1 MSAVVYVEFSMT
13 NSKIFDEVG
22 CPDELKR
29 AKKFIKKQADI
40 ILALEK
46 EIEQKDN
53 EILLIKE
60 RKKNETKTT

>member
-1 MSAVVYVEFSMT
+1 M
-13 NSKIFDEVG
+13 FDEVD
-22 CPDELKR
+22 CKFELKR

-53 EILLIKE
+53 EILIIKG
-60 RKKNETKTT
+60 RKND

>member
-1 MSAVVYVEFSMT
+1 MT
-13 NSKIFDEVG
+13 NDKMFDEIG
-22 CPDELKR
+22 CPSELKR

-53 EILLIKE
+53 EILIIKE

>member
-1 MSAVVYVEFSMT
+1 MT

-22 CPDELKR
+22 CPEKLKDCEFELKR
-29 AKKFIKKQADI
+29 TKKFIKKQTDI

-53 EILLIKE
+53 EIRML
-60 RKKNETKTT
+60 KNK

>member
-1 MSAVVYVEFSMT
+1 MT
-13 NSKIFDEVG
+13 NDKMFDEIG

-53 EILLIKE
+53 EILIIKE
-60 RKKNETKTT
+60 RKKNESPSSV